1 MPRGMYLAL
10 GLLSLIW
17 GGSFF
22 FIKVLLSHFGPWSIA
37 FLRSGF
43 GVLTILTIMFFM
55 KQNFHFKRI
64 PWKPMLIVGL
74 FNTAIPWSLIAFS
87 ETRVTSSMASVLNA
101 TTPLWTM
108 IIGVLFF
115 SVKANRNQWLGMIT
129 GFAGI
134 LVLLDI
140 NPARIVSVDMV
151 GFIAM
156 LVATLCYGISSQ
168 VSKKY
173 LVGLTM
179 FQSALGTLLVCSVGS
194 GIVAF
199 SYEHI
204 SFVPFATD
212 STVWLALLGLGV
224 LGSGVAYI
232 LFYHLIQAGS
242 PEFAS
247 MVTYLVPGTAIL
259 WGFLILHE
267 TIHWTLLAGLVL
279 ILSGVFVAGRK
290 PSNRRS
296 QHLGT
301 ETR

>member
-1 MPRGMYLAL
+1 MTIV
-10 GLLSLIW
+10 LIMACLRK
-17 GGSFF
+17 SFD
-22 FIKVLLSHFGPWSIA
+22 L
-37 FLRSGF
+37 
-43 GVLTILTIMFFM
+43 
-55 KQNFHFKRI
+55 KQI
-64 PWKPMLIVGL
+64 PWKPMLVVGL

-108 IIGVLFF
+108 IIGWLFF
-115 SVKANRNQWLGMIT
+115 SVKANRNQWLGMAA
-129 GFAGI
+129 GFSGI
-134 LVLLDI
+134 LLLLDI
-140 NPARIVSVDMV
+140 NPVRVVSVDMI
-151 GFIAM
+151 GFVAM
-156 LVATLCYGISSQ
+156 LSATLCYGFSSH

-179 FQSALGTLLVCSVGS
+179 FQSALGTLLVCFVGS
-194 GIVAF
+194 GMMAVGF
-199 SYEHI
+199 ERI
-204 SFVPFATD
+204 SFSVFVEDGSVLFA
-212 STVWLALLGLGV
+212 LMGLGA

-279 ILSGVFVAGRK
+279 ILSGVFWAGRK
-290 PSNRRS
+290 PVQKKNKI
-296 QHLGT
+296 
-301 ETR
+301 ETQAL